1 MAGNKGTRKPP
12 GKGNGNGGNRALAL
26 LPTIKQG
33 AATLTGAGLSTVAA
47 EVANS
52 AMGEP
57 AATET
62 TKRQVITSAI
72 AAGAGV
78 AVAFG
83 ASKIKATRKFAAA
96 ILGGTALAVA
106 GRAAPAIKEL
116 AAWIADKVKPSKATT
131 EPAVEGTKGIARVVN
146 NDRPQNGRVRDLVN

>member
-12 GKGNGNGGNRALAL
+12 GKRSNGGNRALAL
-26 LPTIKQG
+26 VPAVKQG

-47 EVANS
+47 EVANA

-72 AAGAGV
+72 AAGAGI

-83 ASKIKATRKFAAA
+83 ASKIKATKKFAAA

-116 AAWIADKVKPSKATT
+116 AAWIAEKVKPAKATT
-131 EPAVEGTKGIARVVN
+131 EPTVEGSKGISRTVA